1 MVYLTFYDAHI
12 NVQVIL
18 FIYTLQRFSV
28 LNSYINDTVMFVIM
42 ITMYGFYT
50 FFNTKMMILNLV
62 ICVMMYKSI
71 KGIKANVFCILTT
84 FGQTVLLNVLPVV
97 LGKMLFFEH
106 IQDSVDEPTE
116 RQYCAVLLFAS
127 GNILVYIQ
135 QDPLTLSGPMSL
147 SLSLSL
153 SLKWG

>member
-1 MVYLTFYDAHI
+1 MIYYKSNDTLF

-28 LNSYINDTVMFVIM
+28 LNTYINDTVMFVIM

-50 FFNTKMMILNLV
+50 FFNTKMVILNLF
-62 ICVMMYKSI
+62 ICVMMYKDMSI
-71 KGIKANVFCILTT
+71 QPNLFCILTT
-84 FGQTVLLNVLPVV
+84 IGQTVWFNVLPVV

-127 GNILVYIQ
+127 GKILV
-135 QDPLTLSGPMSL
+135 
-147 SLSLSL
+147 
-153 SLKWG
+153 